1 MLIRLSIKNYALI
14 EESEILFDSGFSVIT
29 GETGAGKSIL
39 LGALSLLLGARAD
52 RSVLRDPSKKCC
64 VEGIFNGNEKVGIF
78 LSSHDIEIS
87 EQIVLRREVA
97 ADGKSRSFIND
108 SLVTLQV
115 LKELSTK
122 LIHLNLQKENI
133 RFLSP
138 EFQIEALDAFAQN
151 EFQRT
156 NYLQAFQKWKLI
168 EIELKRTKNELTNRT
183 KEKEFNQFRLE
194 ELEMA
199 SLHNE
204 NELVELEAEFKRLD
218 QSAEIIRF
226 LNDLENSIQGD
237 VSNQLYA
244 LNQQGS
250 RFKESGKDFSEL
262 SVRLNGIF
270 LEVKDLAEDASR
282 MLANFEV
289 DPKRQEAVEQRL
301 SQLYKLLK
309 KYHVETLSELQ
320 TERDRLM
327 VDLEEDGQLEL
338 KIGSLEK
345 ELKSAFIEL
354 EKAAQELTNSRIS
367 IQDEF
372 ERKIKGLFPLVH
384 LPHALIKVKIDP
396 LSEFSDHF
404 SGRDQVS
411 FWFNANPGME
421 LQPLDQI
428 ASGGEL
434 SRITLVIKSLISE
447 KEEMPTL
454 VFDEVDAGISGEAAI
469 KVGELLKKLSGFGQ
483 VIAITH
489 LPQIAAQ
496 APHHFQVEKHVV
508 ENRTKTT
515 IQKVSGENRVNAL
528 VSLLGGEETG
538 GSLKKY
544 AEELLSKFKN

>member
-1 MLIRLSIKNYALI
+1 M
-14 EESEILFDSGFSVIT
+14 FDSGFSVIT

-64 VEGIFNGNEKVGIF
+64 VEGIFNGNEKLGIF
-78 LSSHDIEIS
+78 LSSHDLEIS

-309 KYHVETLSELQ
+309 KYHVETLAELQ
-320 TERDRLM
+320 SERDRLM

-345 ELKSAFIEL
+345 ELKAAFIEL

-384 LPHALIKVKIDP
+384 LPHALIKVKIDR

-496 APHHFQVEKHVV
+496 ANNHFQVEKHVV
-508 ENRTKTT
+508 ENRTITT

-544 AEELLSKFKN
+544 AEELLSIFKN

>member
-1 MLIRLSIKNYALI
+1 VLIRLSIKNYALI

-138 EFQIEALDAFAQN
+138 EVQIEALDAFAQN

-262 SVRLNGIF
+262 SERLNGIF

-496 APHHFQVEKHVV
+496 ANNHFQVEKHVV
-508 ENRTKTT
+508 ENRTITT

>member
-1 MLIRLSIKNYALI
+1 VLIRLSIKNYALI

-52 RSVLRDPSKKCC
+52 RSVLRDSSKKCC
-64 VEGIFNGNEKVGIF
+64 VEGVFNGNEKLGIF
-78 LSSHDIEIS
+78 LSSHDLDIS

-168 EIELKRTKNELTNRT
+168 EIELKRTKIELTNRT

-218 QSAEIIRF
+218 QSTEIIRF

-262 SVRLNGIF
+262 SERLNGIF
-270 LEVKDLAEDASR
+270 LEVKDLAEDTSR
-282 MLANFEV
+282 MLANFEI

-309 KYHVETLSELQ
+309 KYNVETLADLQ
-320 TERDRLM
+320 SERDRLM

-345 ELKSAFIEL
+345 ELKAAFIEL

-496 APHHFQVEKHVV
+496 ATNHFQVEKHVV

-544 AEELLSKFKN
+544 AEELLSKFKS